1 MIAITIFTPTYNRA
15 YSIKKVYDSLC
26 QQTIFD
32 FEWLLINDG
41 SSDNTE
47 EIISD
52 ILSKHDNSFPIR
64 YICKENEGLMR
75 TINLATE
82 LANGEFFCRLDSD
95 DYALSTLVQLII
107 ENAHFIRG
115 KEDLCSIVFLSQKND
130 GIINGFHPFS
140 KPTRS
145 NFTEYRDKY
154 NAIGDRSEVMKTDV
168 LRKYK
173 FPEFNNERFC
183 PEGLVWNRIAQ
194 KYDAIYIPKAIY
206 VKSDVDDSITSKIYY
221 HLKNNCTGTTLYYYE
236 IITNKKLSFKY
247 RFINT
252 VKYYRYAFF
261 AEANIFSGIP
271 KFLCL
276 LGLPCGLLVMLYDK
290 IKYK

>member
-1 MIAITIFTPTYNRA
+1 MITITIFTPTYNRA
-15 YSIKKVYDSLC
+15 HLIKKVYYSLC

-47 EIISD
+47 EIILD

-75 TINLATE
+75 TINLATK

-95 DYALSTLVQLII
+95 DYALPTLVQQII

-130 GIINGFHPFS
+130 GNINGFHPFT

-145 NFTEYRDKY
+145 NFTDYRDKY
-154 NAIGDRSEVMKTDV
+154 NATGDRSEVMKTDV
-168 LRKYK
+168 IRKYK
-173 FPEFNNERFC
+173 FPEFNNEKFC
-183 PEGLVWNRIAQ
+183 PEGLIWNRIAQ
-194 KYDAIYIPKAIY
+194 KYDAIYFPTPIY
-206 VKSDVDDSITSKIYY
+206 AKGENEDSITSQIYVY
-221 HLKNNCTGTTLYYYE
+221 LKKNCKGTSLYYYE
-236 IITNKKLSFKY
+236 IIINKKLSFRY

-252 VKYYRYAFF
+252 IKYYRYAFF
-261 AEANIFSGIP
+261 AKANIFRGIP
-271 KFLCL
+271 KHLCI

-290 IKYK
+290 IKH

>member
-1 MIAITIFTPTYNRA
+1 MIVTIFTPTYNRA
-15 YSIKKVYDSLC
+15 HSIEKVYNSLC
-26 QQTIFD
+26 CQTNKN

-41 SSDNTE
+41 STDSTDAVINHF
-47 EIISD
+47 IST
-52 ILSKHDNSFPIR
+52 HDKSFPIR
-64 YICKENEGLMR
+64 YIKKINEGLMR
-75 TINLATE
+75 TINQAIDLAE
-82 LANGEFFCRLDSD
+82 GEFFCRLDSD
-95 DYALSTLVQLII
+95 DYALPTLVQLII

-115 KEDLCSIVFLSQKND
+115 KEDLCSIAFLSQKMD
-130 GIINGFHPFS
+130 GIINGYHPFS

-173 FPEFNNERFC
+173 FPEFINEKFC

-194 KYDAIYIPKAIY
+194 KYDAIYIPMPIY
-206 VKSDVDDSITSKIYY
+206 VKGENEDSITSQIYF
-221 HLKNNCTGTTLYYYE
+221 HLKKNCKGTTLYYYE
-236 IITNKKLSFKY
+236 IIINKKLSFRY

-252 VKYYRYAFF
+252 IKYYRYAFF
-261 AEANIFSGIP
+261 AKASIIIGIP
-271 KFLCL
+271 KHLCI